1 LEGQLLSRRY
11 RKPPR
16 VDPIPK
22 DVQGENVTNS
32 FRLNKVGVTGVVKP
46 VQVRRPN
53 RTVTLTT
60 TLDLFVDLPPDQKGS
75 HMSRNLEAINEVV
88 DRSVREPVD
97 SLEELTETIA
107 RSLLKRHEYAT
118 TSEVWAEA
126 DYFLERT
133 SPSGRT
139 SLEPYRLVA
148 RANARRGA
156 ADVERSIGV
165 EVVGMTACPCAMET
179 VRDDVMKEHPEL
191 TRWPEGVPIITHN
204 QRNRTT
210 AILQEPPGHE
220 IEADELVDIV
230 EESLSAPTFGL
241 LKRPDEGRLVEMA
254 HRNPKFV
261 EDVVREVL
269 DRLLKRYP
277 KMPDTAWV
285 RVKSEAEESIHKH
298 NAFAERSTTFGELR
312 AL

>member
-1 LEGQLLSRRY
+1 
-11 RKPPR
+11 
-16 VDPIPK
+16 
-22 DVQGENVTNS
+22 VQGEKVANS

-53 RTVTLTT
+53 RAVTLTT
-60 TLDLFVDLPPDQKGS
+60 TLDVFVDLPPDQKGS
-75 HMSRNLEAINEVV
+75 HLSRNLEAINEVV

-107 RSLLKRHEYAT
+107 RSLLKRHDYAT
-118 TSEVWAEA
+118 TSEVWASA

-133 SPSGRT
+133 SPWGRT

-148 RANARRGA
+148 RANAKRETQE
-156 ADVERSIGV
+156 VERSIGV

-179 VRDDVMKEHPEL
+179 VREDILKEHPDL
-191 TRWPEGVPIITHN
+191 RRWPEGVPTITHN

-210 AILQEPPGHE
+210 LILQEPAGHD
-220 IEADELVDIV
+220 IEADELIDVV
-230 EESLSAPTFGL
+230 EDSMSAPTYGL

-261 EDVVREVL
+261 EDVVRDVL
-269 DRLLKRYP
+269 DRLLNRYP
-277 KMPDTAWV
+277 KMPDATWV

-312 AL
+312 SM

>member
-1 LEGQLLSRRY
+1 MQNERA
-11 RKPPR
+11 
-16 VDPIPK
+16 
-22 DVQGENVTNS
+22 TTA
-32 FRLNKVGVTGVVKP
+32 FRLNKVGVTGVLKP

-53 RTVTLTT
+53 RAVTLTT
-60 TLDLFVDLPPDQKGS
+60 TLDVFVDLPPDQKGS
-75 HMSRNLEAINEVV
+75 HLSRNMEAINEVV
-88 DRSVREPVD
+88 DRSVRDPVG

-118 TSEVWAEA
+118 TSEVWARA

-139 SLEPYRLVA
+139 SLESYRLVA
-148 RANARRGA
+148 RANATRGEREV
-156 ADVERSIGV
+156 DRSIGV

-179 VRDDVMKEHPEL
+179 VREDLMKEHPEL
-191 TRWPEGVPIITHN
+191 ARWPEGVPIITHN

-210 AILQEPPGHE
+210 VILQEPPGHE
-220 IEADELVDIV
+220 IEADELIDIV
-230 EESLSAPTFGL
+230 EDSLSAPTFGL

-261 EDVVREVL
+261 EDVVRDVL
-269 DRLLKRYP
+269 VHLLKRYP
-277 KMPDTAWV
+277 KMPSGTWV

-312 AL
+312 AM

>member
-1 LEGQLLSRRY
+1 
-11 RKPPR
+11 
-16 VDPIPK
+16 
-22 DVQGENVTNS
+22 
-32 FRLNKVGVTGVVKP
+32 VGVTGVVKP
-46 VQVRRPN
+46 VQVRRPG
-53 RTVTLTT
+53 RSLTLTT
-60 TLDLFVDLPPDQKGS
+60 TLDVFVDLPAEQKGS
-75 HMSRNLEAINEVV
+75 HLSRNVEAINDVV
-88 DRSVREPVD
+88 EGSVREPVG
-97 SLEELTETIA
+97 SLEDLTDTIA

-118 TSEVWAEA
+118 TSEVWAKA

-133 SPSGRT
+133 SPWGST

-148 RANARRGA
+148 RANARRGSV
-156 ADVERSIGV
+156 DVERSIGV

-179 VRDDVMKEHPEL
+179 VRDELLKRHPEIA
-191 TRWPEGVPIITHN
+191 RWPEGIPIITHN

-210 AILQEPPGHE
+210 VILEEPAGHA
-220 IEADELVDIV
+220 IEADELIDIV
-230 EESLSAPTFGL
+230 EDSLSAPTFGL

-261 EDVVREVL
+261 EDVVRDVL

-277 KMPDTAWV
+277 KMPNGAWV

-312 AL
+312 AP

>member
-1 LEGQLLSRRY
+1 LERQVLSRRDGKA
-11 RKPPR
+11 RR

-22 DVQGENVTNS
+22 DVQGERVTNS

-53 RTVTLTT
+53 RTLTLTT

-75 HMSRNLEAINEVV
+75 HLSRNMEAINEVV

-118 TSEVWAEA
+118 TSEVWAQA

-148 RANARRGA
+148 RANARRGSP
-156 ADVERSIGV
+156 DVERSIGV

-179 VRDDVMKEHPEL
+179 VREDLLQAHPEIAK
-191 TRWPEGVPIITHN
+191 WPDGIPIITHN

-261 EDVVREVL
+261 EDVVRDVL

-277 KMPDTAWV
+277 KMPDTTWV

>member
-1 LEGQLLSRRY
+1 MAQ
-11 RKPPR
+11 
-16 VDPIPK
+16 
-22 DVQGENVTNS
+22 
-32 FRLNKVGVTGVVKP
+32 
-46 VQVRRPN
+46 
-53 RTVTLTT
+53 
-60 TLDLFVDLPPDQKGS
+60 
-75 HMSRNLEAINEVV
+75 
-88 DRSVREPVD
+88 
-97 SLEELTETIA
+97 
-107 RSLLKRHEYAT
+107 
-118 TSEVWAEA
+118 
-126 DYFLERT
+126 
-133 SPSGRT
+133 
-139 SLEPYRLVA
+139 
-148 RANARRGA
+148 
-156 ADVERSIGV
+156 
-165 EVVGMTACPCAMET
+165 
-179 VRDDVMKEHPEL
+179 
-191 TRWPEGVPIITHN
+191 GVPIITHN